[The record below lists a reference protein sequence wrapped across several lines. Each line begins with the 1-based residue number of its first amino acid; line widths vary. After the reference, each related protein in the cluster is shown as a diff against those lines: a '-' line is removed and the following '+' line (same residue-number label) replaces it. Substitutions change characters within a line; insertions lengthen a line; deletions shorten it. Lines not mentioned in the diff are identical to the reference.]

1 MCDSCVV
8 VGCVY
13 EGWGKV
19 GRKRGEEAGF
29 KCGNADAASTRLRNA
44 IRAQIRLIFAWRCFF
59 PPLQLILGTRS
70 QERRGPVEHA
80 LLGGMPH
87 FEQHVPFSNMS

>member
-1 MCDSCVV
+1 MCVV

-29 KCGNADAASTRLRNA
+29 KCGNADAASTRL
-44 IRAQIRLIFAWRCFF
+44 QMQSE
-59 PPLQLILGTRS
+59 PRS
-70 QERRGPVEHA
+70 D
-80 LLGGMPH
+80 
-87 FEQHVPFSNMS
+87 